1 MLFLTST
8 SAATRHAVYVIERT
22 PPPSIRAAGATVSA
36 IVEQFPWGPEGIYTV
51 ESVRDFIEKFA
62 PGGMART
69 GAGYLSVI
77 GKAWPVLKVVRVLG
91 SDAAKSAVTLD
102 DAAADCLTL
111 TLKYKGVA
119 GNSVVA
125 TVSDATDG
133 VADHFNLKVSI
144 TNSLGTTE
152 DVLENLNYS
161 GVGADSAPKLTSMKL
176 IGTIAKV
183 AAGRP
188 DNGTFSFIGGADGTI
203 TSAEYVGTQGA
214 ADKGVSLLEGDKT
227 VDLVFTGNP
236 GDALRAAV
244 NAGLK
249 AHADF
254 TTDRI
259 AVINGDSGQTAAEAR
274 TDVAS
279 YRSKRVCYVDVWA
292 YQADDVDGT
301 ERLVAPAPFF
311 ASLAAN
317 LSPSTSPAWKAED
330 ASRLLSSIVGL
341 EAERGQG
348 AYANELAGICTLQRE
363 DTGSYTFE
371 CAVNTNRPNDPTTGS
386 YKRTRM
392 AHYIAKAVASSLRP
406 YVDAPNV
413 AVVMQ
418 DEVNAVTEFL
428 DGLKLNAKTN
438 PIALAH
444 IVDYAIRP
452 LADFNTQAT
461 IDAGEFTIPADV
473 KLSSDQS
480 KIFFSIQIGETV
492 KVTPSL

>member
-1 MLFLTST
+1 
-8 SAATRHAVYVIERT
+8 
-22 PPPSIRAAGATVSA
+22 
-36 IVEQFPWGPEGIYTV
+36 
-51 ESVRDFIEKFA
+51 
-62 PGGMART
+62 
-69 GAGYLSVI
+69 
-77 GKAWPVLKVVRVLG
+77 
-91 SDAAKSAVTLD
+91 
-102 DAAADCLTL
+102 
-111 TLKYKGVA
+111 
-119 GNSVVA
+119 
-125 TVSDATDG
+125 
-133 VADHFNLKVSI
+133 
-144 TNSLGTTE
+144 
-152 DVLENLNYS
+152 
-161 GVGADSAPKLTSMKL
+161 
-176 IGTIAKV
+176 
-183 AAGRP
+183 
-188 DNGTFSFIGGADGTI
+188 
-203 TSAEYVGTQGA
+203 
-214 ADKGVSLLEGDKT
+214 
-227 VDLVFTGNP
+227 
-236 GDALRAAV
+236 
-244 NAGLK
+244 
-249 AHADF
+249 
-254 TTDRI
+254 
-259 AVINGDSGQTAAEAR
+259 
-274 TDVAS
+274 
-279 YRSKRVCYVDVWA
+279 VWA